1 MLTESTA
8 VMDVYNT
15 IEERRKNINVKSL
28 IEIIELPV
36 INRDYSD
43 DTSD

>member
-8 VMDVYNT
+8 VMDVYIT
-15 IEERRKNINVKSL
+15 IEECRKNINVKSL
-28 IEIIELPV
+28 IERIELPV